1 MEAKDNQKSQFE
13 ASPRVVH
20 KRNTSQN
27 MPMWEHKRSN
37 SVILSY
43 MKLAQPKIEQ
53 QRWNMK
59 RKTKSL
65 LKRIIP
71 REYHPQFVG
80 WYVKCRAFFLSLLYT
95 GNRLECPFCG
105 GHFRKFLPGGLDL
118 PVYKEKNI
126 VGGGYRVNVKCSRCR
141 SSDRERLT
149 CLYLKN
155 KTEVFCE
162 NLKVL
167 HVAPE
172 RNLQRVLMTCPN
184 IDYLSLDLNSPLAM
198 VKMDI
203 TEIKYEDN
211 SFDVIICNH
220 VLEHIPDD
228 RKAMSELY
236 RVLKPAGWAIL
247 QVPISLLLDR
257 TYEDSTVTTPEGREK
272 VFGQSNH
279 VRIYGKDYK
288 DRLEKIGFSVEV
300 YNFAKEFGE
309 PTIHKYGLS
318 KEEDIYICSKP
329 KQKTFKM
336 ATSYYTA

>member
-1 MEAKDNQKSQFE
+1 LEANHNQKSQFE
-13 ASPRVVH
+13 ALPRVVH
-20 KRNTSQN
+20 KRNTLQN
-27 MPMWEHKRSN
+27 MLMWEHERSD
-37 SVILSY
+37 SVILGY
-43 MKLAQPKIEQ
+43 MKLAHPKTKQ

-59 RKTKSL
+59 RKTRAL

-71 REYHPQFVG
+71 REYHRQFVD

-95 GNRLECPFCG
+95 GNKFECPFCG
-105 GHFRKFLPGGLDL
+105 GHFRKFLPAGLDL
-118 PVYKEKNI
+118 PVFKEKNI

-149 CLYLKN
+149 YLYLKN
-155 KTEVFCE
+155 KTELFDK

-184 IDYLSLDLNSPLAM
+184 IDYLSVDLNSPLAM
-198 VKMDI
+198 VRMDI
-203 TEIKYEDN
+203 TEIKYKDN
-211 SFDVIICNH
+211 SFDVLICNH

-247 QVPISLLLDR
+247 QVPISLLLNK
-257 TYEDSTVTTPEGREK
+257 TYEDSTVTTPEEREK

-300 YNFAKEFGE
+300 YNFVSEFGE
-309 PTIHKYGLS
+309 STTHKYGLL
-318 KEEDIYICSKP
+318 KEEDMYICSKP
-329 KQKTFKM
+329 RQKNI
-336 ATSYYTA
+336 

>member
-1 MEAKDNQKSQFE
+1 
-13 ASPRVVH
+13 VH

-27 MPMWEHKRSN
+27 MPMWEHKRSHP
-37 SVILSY
+37 VVLSY
-43 MKLAQPKIEQ
+43 MKLAEPKIKQ
-53 QRWNMK
+53 QRWNIK
-59 RKTKSL
+59 RKIKSL

-71 REYHPQFVG
+71 REYHPQLVV

-95 GNRLECPFCG
+95 GNKFECPFCG
-105 GHFRKFLPGGLDL
+105 EHFRKFLPGGLGL
-118 PVYKEKNI
+118 PVFKEKNI
-126 VGGGYRVNVKCSRCR
+126 VGGGYRVNVRCSRCR

-149 CLYLKN
+149 YLYLKN
-155 KTEVFCE
+155 KTELFYKNC
-162 NLKVL
+162 KVL

-172 RNLQRVLMTCPN
+172 RNLQRVLMACPN
-184 IDYLSLDLNSPLAM
+184 IDYLSVDLNSTLAM

-220 VLEHIPDD
+220 VFEHIPDD
-228 RKAMSELY
+228 RRAMSELY

-247 QVPISLLLDR
+247 QVPISLLLNK
-257 TYEDSTVTTPEGREK
+257 TYEDSTVTTPEEREK

-288 DRLEKIGFSVEV
+288 DRLKKVGFSVEV
-300 YNFAKEFGE
+300 YNFAREFGE
-309 PTIHKYGLS
+309 STMHKYGLV

-329 KQKTFKM
+329 KQKTSKR
-336 ATSYYTA
+336 ASLCYAA